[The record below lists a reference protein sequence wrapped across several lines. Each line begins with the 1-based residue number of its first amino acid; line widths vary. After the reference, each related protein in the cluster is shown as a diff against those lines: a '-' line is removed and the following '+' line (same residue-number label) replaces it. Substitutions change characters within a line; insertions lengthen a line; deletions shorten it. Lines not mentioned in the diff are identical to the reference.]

1 MGPGLAQRSREE
13 LREIQ
18 LVFQMADTALNP
30 RVTIAEIIGRPL
42 TFFFGMKGEA
52 RDRRVR
58 ELLDL
63 TRLPATVLN
72 RLPGDL
78 SGGQKQRVNLAR
90 ALAAKPRLLLC
101 DEVTSALDTL
111 VAAAILDLLAE
122 LRKELG
128 LTTMFISHDLKT
140 IRAICDRVLVLYAGR
155 VVEELPAAAIAAP
168 VHHPYA
174 KLLFS
179 SVPALQQGWL
189 DRLSPPAIPAS
200 ASDAIGKG
208 GCTFFHRC
216 ELRIEGTCDQSVPPM
231 RPLPDGPTVA
241 CHHPLTAAA

>member
-1 MGPGLAQRSREE
+1 M
-13 LREIQ
+13 
-18 LVFQMADTALNP
+18 
-30 RVTIAEIIGRPL
+30 
-42 TFFFGMKGEA
+42 
-52 RDRRVR
+52 
-58 ELLDL
+58 
-63 TRLPATVLN
+63 
-72 RLPGDL
+72 
-78 SGGQKQRVNLAR
+78 NLAR

-179 SVPALQQGWL
+179 SVPALKPGWL
-189 DRLSPPAIPAS
+189 DGLSPPRCRHPQATRS
-200 ASDAIGKG
+200 ARAAAPS
-208 GCTFFHRC
+208 
-216 ELRIEGTCDQSVPPM
+216 S
-231 RPLPDGPTVA
+231 
-241 CHHPLTAAA
+241 TAANCGSRAPATGRCRPCAHCRAA